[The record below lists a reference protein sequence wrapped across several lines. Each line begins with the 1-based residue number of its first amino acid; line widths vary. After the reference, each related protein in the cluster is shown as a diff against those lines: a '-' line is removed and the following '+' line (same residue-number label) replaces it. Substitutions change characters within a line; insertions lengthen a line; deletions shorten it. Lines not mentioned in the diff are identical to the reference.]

1 MDGLIRKQFAI
12 TVKEQ
17 TASGG
22 RIVISTATED
32 RDRDVVRPEGAR
44 IEAYLQNPVT
54 QWAHNYRDP
63 WATIGRTINL
73 TVSPDGIE
81 AEFELRPAAND
92 ADPQNVVLLLWQGG
106 WVRTASIGFRPLRWE
121 ERDGGGFDYVEWEL
135 LEWSLVPVP
144 ANAEALRVMSK
155 ALGELVVSKY
165 GRVLSAANEGRIARA
180 RDLLSEVLEQLSEQ
194 EGDGKAHK
202 QRKGEGDGDLAAWIR
217 KLEVTTDKGEQTLF
231 ACFRR
236 YSIDIPEDATQIGC
250 DEDGELVEAPHP
262 DAGKTVTRKE
272 AAFVPPIAYTSEK
285 WGDDATYSV
294 SAPDWD
300 DEELVKGGED
310 WQVIGMS
317 EIVLSLPK
325 TKGVKRGRAVMMPT
339 RRLTKL
345 GMDRAVKLVR
355 GLAASSGDGTTE
367 RMTPLSTLKAG
378 DVGAIDWGAT
388 SSVTINSSDLA
399 WVGPEGWAVVSKEAD
414 NVTSETISTGEALE
428 LGISGSGGAD
438 ATAVTDA
445 DVGITPEQATELS
458 QMLGEFVNQI
468 SDRIRGR

>member
-81 AEFELRPAAND
+81 AEFELRPAANE
-92 ADPQNVVLLLWQGG
+92 ADPQNVVLLLWGGG

-155 ALGELVVSKY
+155 ALGDLAVSKY

-194 EGDGKAHK
+194 E
-202 QRKGEGDGDLAAWIR
+202 
-217 KLEVTTDKGEQTLF
+217 
-231 ACFRR
+231 
-236 YSIDIPEDATQIGC
+236 
-250 DEDGELVEAPHP
+250 
-262 DAGKTVTRKE
+262 
-272 AAFVPPIAYTSEK
+272 
-285 WGDDATYSV
+285 
-294 SAPDWD
+294 
-300 DEELVKGGED
+300 
-310 WQVIGMS
+310 
-317 EIVLSLPK
+317 
-325 TKGVKRGRAVMMPT
+325 
-339 RRLTKL
+339 
-345 GMDRAVKLVR
+345 
-355 GLAASSGDGTTE
+355 DGTTE

-388 SSVTINSSDLA
+388 STMTINSGDLD

-438 ATAVTDA
+438 ATAATDA

-458 QMLGEFVNQI
+458 RTLGEFVNQI
-468 SDRIRGR
+468 TDRIRGR